1 MAMELFVLSDK
12 QLESMEEW
20 QAAADGEGYPLR
32 LDDAR
37 PIGTLK
43 GFLPVQMGNTKTG
56 FECSHWQA
64 DKFMREKSDFKFGH
78 QWKYLI
84 TFRWGGDLDQVL
96 AAWMAATAYAKA
108 TNGIVFDEVEGTSY
122 TAMQAGEIVR
132 DIQGGLP
139 KVEAILREFIKS

>member
-1 MAMELFVLSDK
+1 M
-12 QLESMEEW
+12 
-20 QAAADGEGYPLR
+20 
-32 LDDAR
+32 DDAR
-37 PIGTLK
+37 PIGALK

-64 DKFMREKSDFKFGH
+64 EEFMRERSDTKFDH
-78 QWKYLI
+78 HWKYLI

-108 TNGIVFDEVEGTSY
+108 TNGIVFDEIEGTSY

-139 KVEAILREFIKS
+139 KVEAILREIRKP